1 MNLPVSWQEL
11 GYFLSLKT
19 YFCPRLKQSSKAIIT
34 MVKILLSK
42 AAFVSLVILFF
53 SCPLWAQAPDVTHT
67 NNAKQSLLI
76 AQDFLSSGDSRKAIK
91 QLKHTI
97 KIKED
102 FAIAHRLLGKAYY
115 DTDQFVLA
123 AEALERSFELDRK
136 LSRAA
141 FFEIGDSYLRMFD
154 VDKAE
159 YYLGIYE
166 EMKGKRYANAQK
178 ESGLEKSY
186 DTYYKS
192 KLRNIEY
199 IEQLDTTLKS
209 TKVYPLTS
217 VNSKDNEYL
226 PSLSNDGRYLLFTR
240 KINEEQEDI
249 LLTERTETGW
259 GAENKSSITINTLQN
274 EGMAK
279 FEPHN
284 RRVYYAGC
292 QRSESN
298 LDCDIYVSEFEDGKL
313 KTEVEPDGDLNS
325 GSWDSQPSITCDGKT
340 LYFAS
345 TREGGLGGSDIW
357 YSTKN
362 TKGEWSQPI
371 NAGVNINTE
380 GDEEAPFI
388 AKDGTHLYFT
398 SNFHPGQ
405 GEGDFFVSTLENGH
419 WSESV
424 NLGYPINSPAKE
436 LGLFVTDDTKHVY
449 FASAREGGAGG
460 LDLYFAEMPE
470 INRPEK
476 VFPVVLKVIDK
487 TTREKLTNQE
497 VIVGADNKKSTFISD
512 EEGLIYMC
520 LQANKAY
527 SYRIS
532 REGYKFYVEAHFLE
546 EYILTAAQTLY
557 LEVEPK
563 ADKPEYIGED
573 RHTKTIVQVYFDVD
587 SSEIPNNDIE
597 KLDRIARIIN
607 KYDDWDVQVTGFAD
621 NTGNAEYNK
630 KLSQKRADAVIQYLS
645 NKTSQEIKQ
654 KINAFA
660 RGSVDGAM
668 TEEEKRQSRRVDVV
682 LNR

>member
-1 MNLPVSWQEL
+1 MVRYLLRQTVLIGLIS
-11 GYFLSLKT
+11 F
-19 YFCPRLKQSSKAIIT
+19 FCCST
-34 MVKILLSK
+34 T
-42 AAFVSLVILFF
+42 
-53 SCPLWAQAPDVTHT
+53 WAQAPDVSNT
-67 NNAKQSLLI
+67 NNAKQSLII
-76 AQDFLSSGDSRKAIK
+76 AQDLLADGDNKRAIK

-97 KIKED
+97 KIKKD

-123 AEALERSFELDRK
+123 IAALERSFELDRK

-141 FFEIGDSYLRMFD
+141 FFEVGDSYLRIFET
-154 VDKAE
+154 DKAE

-186 DTYYKS
+186 DTFYKA
-192 KLRNIEY
+192 KLRNLEY
-199 IEQLDTTLKS
+199 IENMDTTLKS
-209 TKVYPLTS
+209 TKVYPLVS
-217 VNSKDNEYL
+217 INSEDNEYL

-240 KINEEQEDI
+240 KIDEAQEDI

-259 GAENKSSITINTLQN
+259 GEASKSGITINTPRN

-292 QRSESN
+292 QRSEAN
-298 LDCDIYVSEFEDGKL
+298 IDCDIYVSEFEDGKL
-313 KTEVEPDGDLNS
+313 STEVEPEGSLNS
-325 GSWDSQPSITCDGKT
+325 QSWDSQPSITCDGNT

-345 TREGGLGGSDIW
+345 NREGGLGGSDIW
-357 YSTKN
+357 YSTKDA
-362 TKGEWSQPI
+362 KGKWSPPQ

-388 AKDGTHLYFT
+388 AKDGKHLYFT

-405 GEGDFFVSTLENGH
+405 GEGDFFVSSVENGH
-419 WSESV
+419 WTEPI

-449 FASAREGGAGG
+449 FASAREGGKGG
-460 LDLYFAEMPE
+460 LDVYFAEMPE
-470 INRPEK
+470 VNRPEK
-476 VFPVVLKVIDK
+476 VFPVVLKVINK
-487 TTREKLTNQE
+487 TTREKITNQE
-497 VIVGADNKKSTFISD
+497 VIVGADNKKSTFTSD
-512 EEGLIYMC
+512 DEGKIYMC
-520 LQANKAY
+520 LAANKAY

-557 LEVEPK
+557 LEIEPK
-563 ADKPEYIGED
+563 VEKPEYIGED
-573 RHTKTIVQVYFDVD
+573 RHTKTIVQVYFSVD
-587 SSEIPNNDIE
+587 SAEIPEGDIE

-607 KYDDWDVQVTGFAD
+607 KYDDWNVQVTGFAD
-621 NTGNAEYNK
+621 NTGNADYNQ
-630 KLSQKRADAVIQYLS
+630 KLSKKRAEAVIQYLS
-645 NKTSQEIKQ
+645 TKTSQEIKR
-654 KINAFA
+654 KVEAFA
-660 RGSVDGAM
+660 QGSVGGTL
-668 TEEEKRQSRRVDVV
+668 TEEEKRQSRRVDVI
-682 LNR
+682 LSR

>member
-1 MNLPVSWQEL
+1 MVRNLL
-11 GYFLSLKT
+11 
-19 YFCPRLKQSSKAIIT
+19 R
-34 MVKILLSK
+34 K
-42 AAFVSLVILFF
+42 AAFASLVIFWCC
-53 SCPLWAQAPDVTHT
+53 SPIWSQAPDVSNT
-67 NNAKQSLLI
+67 NNAKQSLII
-76 AQDFLSSGDSRKAIK
+76 AQDLLAEGENKKAIK

-97 KIKED
+97 KIKKD

-115 DTDQFVLA
+115 DTDQFALA
-123 AEALERSFELDRK
+123 IEALERSFELDRK

-141 FFEIGDSYLRMFD
+141 FFEVGDSYLRLFD
-154 VDKAE
+154 IDQAE

-186 DTYYKS
+186 DMFYKS
-192 KLRNIEY
+192 KLRNLAY
-199 IEQLDTTLKS
+199 IEQMDTTLKS

-217 VNSKDNEYL
+217 VNSSDNEYL

-240 KINEEQEDI
+240 KINEQQEDI

-259 GAENKSSITINTLQN
+259 GEENKSSITINTSKN

-292 QRSESN
+292 QRSETN
-298 LDCDIYVSEFEDGKL
+298 IDCDIFVSEFEDGKL
-313 KTEVEPDGDLNS
+313 KTEVEPEGSLNS
-325 GSWDSQPSITCDGKT
+325 NSWDSQPSITCDGKT
-340 LYFAS
+340 LFFAS

-357 YSTKN
+357 YSIKDK
-362 TKGEWSQPI
+362 KGQWSLPQ

-388 AKDGTHLYFT
+388 AKDGKHLYFT

-405 GEGDFFVSTLENGH
+405 GEGDFFVSALEMGH
-419 WSESV
+419 WSEPI

-449 FASAREGGAGG
+449 FASAKEGGAGG

-470 INRPEK
+470 INRPQK

-487 TTREKLTNQE
+487 TSREKITTQE
-497 VIVGADNKKSTFISD
+497 VIVGADNKKTTFTSD
-512 EEGLIYMC
+512 EEGKIYMC

-557 LEVEPK
+557 LEIEPK
-563 ADKPEYIGED
+563 TDKPEYVGED
-573 RHTKTIVQVYFDVD
+573 RHTKTIVQIYFGVD
-587 SSEIPNNDIE
+587 SSEIPGSDVE
-597 KLDRIARIIN
+597 KLDRLARIIN
-607 KYDDWDVQVTGFAD
+607 QYDDWNVQVTGFAD
-621 NTGNAEYNK
+621 NTGNAEYNQ
-630 KLSQKRADAVIQYLS
+630 KLSEQRANSVIKYLS
-645 NKTSQEIKQ
+645 QKTSQEISQ
-654 KINAFA
+654 KVEAFGQ
-660 RGSVDGAM
+660 GSVGG
-668 TEEEKRQSRRVDVV
+668 TLSEEEMRQSRRVDVI
-682 LNR
+682 LSR